1 MSKLGLIVSGV
12 SILGLT
18 KAKKEYESAL
28 AEYDRV
34 SKIADA
40 AEAAQLADINQ
51 YNATKYD
58 TLEKFGSMD
67 LDENGNPYDP
77 NAPIKGVTVTPILGL
92 YQYKQTTLPY
102 NLDYLQIICFR
113 FTNTSDRTITIES
126 IYAKGFVYDKP
137 YFSFGES
144 KVRVNSNVFKPFVI
158 PPHSTAD
165 FIYGVNWIDDDI
177 VYKVANFGVIVS
189 TYELDK
195 KYLDSLIK
203 RLCRASL
210 KAINSKKDVNN
221 LSFDEQVSLTKVGT
235 IIKSDT
241 NKTNPDKM
249 LFRAG
254 LDMIYYDN
262 IDKNQRRAL
271 YEDIAGNIIW
281 FGRFQGAAVAGE
293 FTVPLVLS
301 DLKDEIP
308 E

>member
-1 MSKLGLIVSGV
+1 MSELGLIVSGA
-12 SILGLT
+12 SILGLS
-18 KAKKEYESAL
+18 KAKKEYESAK
-28 AEYDRV
+28 AEYDRI

-58 TLEKFGSMD
+58 ALEKFGTLD

-77 NAPIKGVTVTPILGL
+77 NAPIEGVTVTPILGL
-92 YQYKQTTLPY
+92 YQYGQTTFPWY
-102 NLDYLQIICFR
+102 LDYLQIICFR
-113 FTNTSDRTITIES
+113 FTNTSDRTVTIEA
-126 IYAKGFVYDKP
+126 IYAKGFIHDES

-144 KVRVNSNVFKPFVI
+144 RVRSTTDVFKPFII

-165 FIYGVNWIDDDI
+165 FIYGVNWIDHDI
-177 VYKVANFGVIVS
+177 VYKVANFSVIVKF
-189 TYELDK
+189 YEQDK
-195 KYLDSLIK
+195 KYFADLIK

-210 KAINSKKDVNN
+210 KAIDSKKDVNK
-221 LSFDEQVSLTKVGT
+221 LSFDEQVRLIKVGT

-241 NKTNPDKM
+241 NKAEPDKM

-254 LDMIYYDN
+254 LDMIYHDSV
-262 IDKNQRRAL
+262 DKNQRRAL

-281 FGRFQGAAVAGE
+281 FGKFHGAAE
-293 FTVPLVLS
+293 NEWIVPLVLS